1 MLSSTLVPLTLLSL
15 PFSFM
20 QCLWSAGTFVQLE
33 ERHDNAVTV
42 DLLFCC
48 LAPFNAHSEELDQPS
63 GGEEQSLCSKVKFSK
78 DHSA

>member
-1 MLSSTLVPLTLLSL
+1 MLSSTLVPLTLPSL

-33 ERHDNAVTV
+33 GRHDSAVTV

-48 LAPFNAHSEELDQPS
+48 LTSFTHTLKSSTSPQAVR
-63 GGEEQSLCSKVKFSK
+63 SKVS
-78 DHSA
+78 SAR